1 MMTREQFY
9 KSKQWESFRKVIIAD
24 RSDADGFVH
33 CAHCGKP
40 ILHKYDL
47 IVHHVT
53 L

>member
-1 MMTREQFY
+1 MNQKQFY
-9 KSKQWESFRKVIIAD
+9 RSNQWESFRRTFIAD
-24 RSDADGFVH
+24 SADADGFVH